1 MAYKGVLPSD
11 LWDRYDCEGGNERML
26 LDIGVATDMQQ
37 RISEATE
44 NAKKDGKSMV
54 ARRNQRR
61 AKRELLSDTQGL
73 SFLKEMG
80 VPIASRD

>member
-61 AKRELLSDTQGL
+61 AKRELLSDTQG
-73 SFLKEMG
+73 
-80 VPIASRD
+80 I

>member
-80 VPIASRD
+80 VPIVSRD